1 MFGKNKSQE
10 GREDNTLENKED
22 NTMNHAAED
31 EMSGAADADNT
42 SGDSSGMNDLEKEKQ
57 KSAELHDKYLRLYSD
72 FENFRRRTNK
82 EKAELIQYGNR
93 DLLLKILPLFDD
105 MERAMD
111 VASKTDDK
119 AAIMDGMDLIFKK
132 FKSFIDVAGLKVIH
146 SKGEPF
152 DSELHDAIT
161 SIPAPSKEMKGK
173 IIDEI
178 QKGYTLNDKV
188 LRHAQV
194 VVGE

>member
-10 GREDNTLENKED
+10 GMEDNTLENKED
-22 NTMNHAAED
+22 NTLDHAAED

-42 SGDSSGMNDLEKEKQ
+42 SGDSSGINELEKEKQ

-93 DLLLKILPLFDD
+93 DLLLKLLPLFDD
-105 MERAMD
+105 MERAMV
-111 VASKTDDK
+111 VASKTEDK
-119 AAIMDGMDLIFKK
+119 AAILEGMDLIFKK
-132 FKSFIDVAGLKVIH
+132 FKSFIDASGLKVIH

>member
-1 MFGKNKSQE
+1 MFGKSKTHGE
-10 GREDNTLENKED
+10 KED
-22 NTMNHAAED
+22 NTVENKDENTYDEASLEEINDAPGADNPSAED
-31 EMSGAADADNT
+31 SGLNE
-42 SGDSSGMNDLEKEKQ
+42 LEKERQ

-72 FENFRRRTNK
+72 FENFRRRTNR
-82 EKAELIQYGNR
+82 EKAELITYGNR

-105 MERAMD
+105 MERAMI
-111 VASKTDDK
+111 VASKAEDK
-119 AAIMDGMDLIFKK
+119 AAILEGMDLIFKK
-132 FKSFIDVAGLKVIH
+132 FKSFIESAGLKAIN
-146 SKGEPF
+146 SKGESF

-161 SIPAPSKEMKGK
+161 TIPAPSKELKGK